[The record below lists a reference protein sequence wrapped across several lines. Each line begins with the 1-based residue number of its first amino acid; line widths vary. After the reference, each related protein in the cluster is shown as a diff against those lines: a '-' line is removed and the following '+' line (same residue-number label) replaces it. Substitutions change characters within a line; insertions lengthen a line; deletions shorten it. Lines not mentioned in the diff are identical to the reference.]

1 MSKILNNIYVGS
13 LEDAYNY
20 DIICNVTH
28 ILNVADE
35 LILLNRVD
43 HKYLKFGVNDDDEH
57 EDITRIFDNCI
68 NWIDD
73 AINVYGGSV
82 LIHCLEGK
90 SRSVCVCLSYMCIK
104 CSFTIEN
111 ALNHIKTARSCID
124 IFPLYLEQTIRYINK
139 QKSPKRKCCSL
150 ASLCH
155 FQ

>member
-1 MSKILNNIYVGS
+1 MSKVFDNIYVGS

-35 LILLNRVD
+35 LILLDRVD
-43 HKYLKFGVNDDDEH
+43 HKYLKFGVNDDDEY
-57 EDITRIFDNCI
+57 EDITRIFDSCI
-68 NWIDD
+68 NWIHE
-73 AINVYGGSV
+73 AINVDGGSV

-90 SRSVCVCLSYMCIK
+90 SRSVCVSIAYLCTK
-104 CSFTIEN
+104 CNFNFEDS
-111 ALNHIKTARSCID
+111 LNHITSMRPCID
-124 IFPLYLEQTIRYINK
+124 IFPLYLEQTIHYINK
-139 QKSPKRKCCSL
+139 HKLSKRNCCSL